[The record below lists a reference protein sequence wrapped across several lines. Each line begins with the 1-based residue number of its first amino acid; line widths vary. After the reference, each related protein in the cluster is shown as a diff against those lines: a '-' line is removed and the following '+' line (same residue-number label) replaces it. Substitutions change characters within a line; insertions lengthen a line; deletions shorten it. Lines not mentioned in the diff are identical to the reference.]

1 MYHNWIKITK
11 TFYANESFNKFHF
24 AKKKGKKRKK
34 KKIETNN
41 EEDAIKM
48 HHN

>member
-24 AKKKGKKRKK
+24 AKKKKER
-34 KKIETNN
+34 KKIETSN
-41 EEDAIKM
+41 EEDAIK
-48 HHN
+48 NAP